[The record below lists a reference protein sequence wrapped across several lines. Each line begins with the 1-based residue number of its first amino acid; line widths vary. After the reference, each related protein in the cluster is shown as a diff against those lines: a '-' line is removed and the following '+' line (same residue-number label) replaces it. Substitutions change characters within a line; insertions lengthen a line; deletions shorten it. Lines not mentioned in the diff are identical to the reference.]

1 MKNIFRKKIKFKKYS
16 IPVIA
21 VLAALSIVLALSSI
35 VIPKIMAGDTVVS
48 DLHIQAESE
57 GNIISLHITDENE
70 TDTKVVVPLPDSVTY
85 KLNQTSNIGV
95 TEDTINHQL
104 VIDWV
109 DGQTKDVSLQ
119 LEVKNSGVYDFVVQT
134 VREGEPVNSPVSSVK
149 VTFSN
154 DESGT
159 SESSNT
165 EKTEPTISEEEQ
177 SEEPTQNDQSN
188 ISSNSEDGAA
198 KINNNA
204 KETSNPVSIKVER
217 YQVSDNEIV
226 GTSMSPVPDSDPTHL
241 YDNISSLRGTGGPG
255 KTLSVKI
262 SNNTENIENGEV
274 SITLPNGSLAILN
287 TGNVNSLNLFP
298 INSTNLNVMVK
309 NKKVGYTY
317 EATSR
322 TLKLEVSELQVGE
335 EREIAISLGFQGIT
349 STVEKKNIDI
359 PIVWTSLDTGGTYTS
374 NSSLIFYNFI
384 NSSKNNISV
393 KGDDE
398 TVLSPNTD
406 GVYDLTYDQ
415 KNLSIIGDYLPQ
427 GGVQGGTPWL
437 DSFQNA
443 IPGTSQQYITKGEW
457 QYPEAAFDSI
467 NLTTNFTNPDQNL
480 NEVLQAG
487 KGKNSWLLNNE
498 VMTNYGQV
506 LDPEGK
512 AVLPLDAHFT
522 AQNIPSQ
529 MHMNTNPKRWDYD
542 KTYEVQFGYRIYSS
556 SSQYGYVKKDD
567 LKFVRK
573 RPQPIVQQTMSSKN
587 MIDDEENYIGDTFL
601 YSVDIENNVIDS
613 AMTKTTNTIYVPKEL
628 EVDQNS
634 IEVLDSSGNKIN
646 DAAIQYTSGGNN
658 NLISVTGSA
667 VELSGKNKITVQY
680 KVQAHASGI
689 FETRSQVVYSD
700 SYGNPQETS
709 QATNTIE
716 VKNIDPWNNDF
727 DLRPEDTTKF
737 DTTNS
742 DYPALTTL
750 TKNEK
755 TPMIYKVKNTRAPRD
770 ETLTQFDLWLTDV
783 NWKDDFTV
791 DKSSFYIKKSTTS
804 EWEKVAENKIDDT
817 TSIGDKPS
825 YTIKDLN
832 LKLAKGETIEIK
844 FSITAKSA
852 IAIKKNAIAAQGR
865 IEESGSL
872 SSLNS
877 LVVKNGEL
885 RFENVPDIMSFE
897 DSKISNRTVESS
909 RKDKDWKITVEDTR
923 LEKKPWR
930 VTTKLLTPFKDTTG
944 ADLQSDILLFRK
956 AGQEDQWINNTSET
970 DVYDGTSTKED
981 YYAVSWSSNEGPLIQ
996 VAPGTVKV
1004 GQYKG
1009 VMQWSLIDAPA

>member
-1 MKNIFRKKIKFKKYS
+1 MKNIFRKKIKYKKYS
-16 IPVIA
+16 IHVIA
-21 VLAALSIVLALSSI
+21 VLAALGMVLVLSSI

-57 GNIISLHITDENE
+57 GNIISLHIIDENE
-70 TDTKVVVPLPDSVTY
+70 SDTKVVVPLPDSVTY

-109 DGQTKDVSLQ
+109 DGQSKDVKLQ
-119 LEVKNSGVYDFVVQT
+119 LEVQKSGVYDFVVQT

-154 DESGT
+154 DESRI
-159 SESSNT
+159 SESPNI
-165 EKTEPTISEEEQ
+165 EKTEPTISEEEH
-177 SEEPTQNDQSN
+177 SEEPTQNDQSKASNDPKKSGQIGSVSWTLNSQGELIFSGGQLPSVADVVPWDKSAVKKIIFTAPVYTTENVEELFGSYEDLEDVEGFGYVDTSRATTMARAFSYSPKLKIRDMDFSNFDSSHVIDMRWMFTGADLNGVDLSFFDTSSVQNMERMFNAVVSKELDLSSFDTSHVTTMAGMFMGAYRYNGPEKLDLSSFDTSSVTDMSLMFSNSISRKTYLKKIRLGKKFKFIGSTVNLQYIEENNEFTGKWQNLGSSTSEANPNGKNIWSSSELLGNYNGVTDSDTFVWQPRRSPRVSQNIDVANDNKDGDIFVGDSLKFTTN
-188 ISSNSEDGAA
+188 ISNTVA
-198 KINNNA
+198 
-204 KETSNPVSIKVER
+204 
-217 YQVSDNEIV
+217 
-226 GTSMSPVPDSDPTHL
+226 DSL
-241 YDNISSLRGTGGPG
+241 
-255 KTLSVKI
+255 
-262 SNNTENIENGEV
+262 
-274 SITLPNGSLAILN
+274 
-287 TGNVNSLNLFP
+287 
-298 INSTNLNVMVK
+298 
-309 NKKVGYTY
+309 
-317 EATSR
+317 
-322 TLKLEVSELQVGE
+322 
-335 EREIAISLGFQGIT
+335 
-349 STVEKKNIDI
+349 
-359 PIVWTSLDTGGTYTS
+359 
-374 NSSLIFYNFI
+374 
-384 NSSKNNISV
+384 
-393 KGDDE
+393 
-398 TVLSPNTD
+398 
-406 GVYDLTYDQ
+406 
-415 KNLSIIGDYLPQ
+415 
-427 GGVQGGTPWL
+427 
-437 DSFQNA
+437 
-443 IPGTSQQYITKGEW
+443 
-457 QYPEAAFDSI
+457 
-467 NLTTNFTNPDQNL
+467 
-480 NEVLQAG
+480 
-487 KGKNSWLLNNE
+487 
-498 VMTNYGQV
+498 MTNTKQII
-506 LDPEGK
+506 E
-512 AVLPLDAHFT
+512 
-522 AQNIPSQ
+522 IPKS
-529 MHMNTNPKRWDYD
+529 
-542 KTYEVQFGYRIYSS
+542 F
-556 SSQYGYVKKDD
+556 
-567 LKFVRK
+567 
-573 RPQPIVQQTMSSKN
+573 
-587 MIDDEENYIGDTFL
+587 
-601 YSVDIENNVIDS
+601 DIFE
-613 AMTKTTNTIYVPKEL
+613 
-628 EVDQNS
+628 NS
-634 IEVLDSSGNKIN
+634 IEIYDSNGNKV
-646 DAAIQYTSGGNN
+646 NN
-658 NLISVTGSA
+658 VNISYSEENTC
-667 VELSGKNKITVQY
+667 NKIILEEGAINLLGKGNLTVQY
-680 KVQAHASGI
+680 KVKVQERGRY
-689 FETRSQVVYSD
+689 ETKSVLSYSNDFGTPQPD
-700 SYGNPQETS
+700 SS
-709 QATNTIE
+709 VTNTIE

-852 IAIKKNAIAAQGR
+852 IAIKKNAIAAQGT

-981 YYAVSWSSNEGPLIQ
+981 YYDVSWSSNEGPLIQ

-1009 VMQWSLIDAPA
+1009 VMQWSIIDAPA